1 MGLTFSVVT
10 TPADRVAAELLA
22 VPIVKTGTGRTLG
35 PGADVV
41 DAALD
46 GGLEAFLDETGFE
59 ANLGETL
66 SVPTSG
72 KLKAK
77 AAVLVGVGEIDK
89 LTLDG
94 LRRAAA
100 AVARRARKAASVAT
114 TLASVAPDL
123 PAADAAQAVAEGMVL
138 GAYQFLEYKHDGKPT
153 KLSKVS
159 IVGDGGAD
167 VRAALTRGSVIA
179 DAVVWAR
186 DLVNQPAQAKPP
198 AEIAADARRL
208 LRGRGVT
215 VQVLD
220 VPQLRQQRLGGV
232 LGVGQGSTQ
241 TPRFLK
247 LSYAPAGARGKPL
260 ALVGKGVVFDSGGLS
275 LKTGAGMETM
285 KCDMSGAAAVIGAM
299 SALRELGVKTPVTGY
314 VPLVENMPS
323 GTAIR
328 PGDVLRIRNGKTVEV
343 LNTDAEGRLILADA
357 LSLASEDKPAA
368 VIDLATL
375 TGACVVALGE
385 KIAGLMGNDD
395 DWSSQVQAAA
405 DRVGERVWPLPLP
418 TDYRRGIDSSVADI
432 KNVGPREGGAL
443 TAGLFL
449 QEFVDGVPWVHL
461 DIAGPAFLGS
471 DDGYL
476 PKGGTGFGVRT
487 LLEFAR
493 TFEPPKSS
501 DAKPAKKVR
510 PARRRR
516 ARPRRARQRRGRRP
530 SARQRAVHGVAL
542 VGEVPLGCTGCD
554 ARARRIRDGA
564 RPDSCRRERTL
575 GRHRGHG
582 ARARQRRRSPRHAR
596 WLERRGRAEDRG
608 VGAHDPCTRR
618 RENRPGR
625 SRSRPP
631 RRPCARVPGR
641 LSRGGHHRD
650 EWHRAARASTGTP
663 RSSTAT
669 SSARTA

>member
-1 MGLTFSVVT
+1 VGLTFSVVT

-22 VPIVKTGTGRTLG
+22 VPIAKSGTGRILG

-59 ANLGETL
+59 ANLGDTL

-77 AAVLVGVGEIDK
+77 AAVLVGVGELDK

-100 AVARRARKAASVAT
+100 AVSRRARKAASVAT

-138 GAYQFLEYKHDGKPT
+138 GAYQFLEYKRDGKPSQ
-153 KLSKVS
+153 LAKVS
-159 IVGDGGAD
+159 VISDGGAE
-167 VRAALTRGSVIA
+167 VRAALARGSAIA
-179 DAVVWAR
+179 DAVSWAR
-186 DLVNQPAQAKPP
+186 DLINEPAQAKPP
-198 AEIAADARRL
+198 AEVASEAQSL

-220 VPQLRQQRLGGV
+220 MAQLRQQKLGGV

-247 LSYAPAGARGKPL
+247 LTYKPAGARGKTL
-260 ALVGKGVVFDSGGLS
+260 AFVGKGVVFDSGGLS

-285 KCDMSGAAAVIGAM
+285 KSDMSGAAAVIAAM

-314 VPLVENMPS
+314 IPLVENMPS

-395 DWSSQVQAAA
+395 AWSAQVQAAA

-471 DDGYL
+471 EDGYL
-476 PKGGTGFGVRT
+476 PRGGTGFGVRT
-487 LLEFAR
+487 LIELAD
-493 TFEPPKSS
+493 TFEPPPPLASEPK
-501 DAKPAKKVR
+501 DAVPRKAAARKA
-510 PARRRR
+510 PARKTATRKSTTRKAAG
-516 ARPRRARQRRGRRP
+516 ARG
-530 SARQRAVHGVAL
+530 
-542 VGEVPLGCTGCD
+542 
-554 ARARRIRDGA
+554 RARR
-564 RPDSCRRERTL
+564 
-575 GRHRGHG
+575 
-582 ARARQRRRSPRHAR
+582 
-596 WLERRGRAEDRG
+596 
-608 VGAHDPCTRR
+608 
-618 RENRPGR
+618 
-625 SRSRPP
+625 
-631 RRPCARVPGR
+631 
-641 LSRGGHHRD
+641 
-650 EWHRAARASTGTP
+650 
-663 RSSTAT
+663 
-669 SSARTA
+669 